1 MFIVQ
6 ESVAAIKYHNAIC
19 WYVFIEPLF
28 PSLFCECHTGSSISL
43 ALSFQILV
51 SLVLVLFIGFSLLN
65 SLAVMQLD
73 SILFMCVGLA
83 LAWFEIGAVCTAG
96 HKLHQKVSRFF
107 LNHLLSFLLPKQLF
121 YFHSFLTT
129 A

>member
-1 MFIVQ
+1 MCI
-6 ESVAAIKYHNAIC
+6 
-19 WYVFIEPLF
+19 L
-28 PSLFCECHTGSSISL
+28 CHTGSSISL
-43 ALSFQILV
+43 ALSFQVLV
-51 SLVLVLFIGFSLLN
+51 SLVLVLFIGFSLFN

-107 LNHLLSFLLPKQLF
+107 FQTTCAELF
-121 YFHSFLTT
+121 TAQTT
-129 A
+129 VIFPIVSHHCVDINLF